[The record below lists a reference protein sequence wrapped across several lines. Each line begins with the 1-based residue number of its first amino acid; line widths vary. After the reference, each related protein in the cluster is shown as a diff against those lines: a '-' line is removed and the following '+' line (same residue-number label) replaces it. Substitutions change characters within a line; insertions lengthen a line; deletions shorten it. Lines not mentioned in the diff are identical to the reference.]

1 MVYLPADA
9 SILEEGAN
17 EFQQGNIGMIIAGI
31 DEAGY
36 GPLLG
41 PLVVSATAF
50 ELEGVG
56 LPLDAEE
63 EIPCVWRMLR
73 GAVAK
78 KAPVKK
84 GRILVADSKV
94 VHNLTEGNKL
104 LERGVLAFLRTMATF
119 EVGDG
124 GTVSAAKLLEHFGCM
139 NHELAAHPWY
149 APEDVSVPWMAESG
163 DLGIAT
169 NMLLGA
175 MCTAK
180 VRTVC
185 MRTAVV
191 SEKAFN
197 RLVGGTNNKASALV
211 SITLSHLHHLHT
223 QFGHLGLMVGVD
235 KQGGRDHYTQLLLQA
250 FPEAQLR
257 VILESAKA
265 SSYLL
270 TEKLSGGETRRTLI
284 YFREKGETAFMPT
297 ALASM
302 MCKYLRELCMH
313 SFNKWWCEQVAG
325 LRPTAGYYGDGTR
338 WLMDVEPHLGRLG
351 VERGMLVRVR

>member
-1 MVYLPADA
+1 
-9 SILEEGAN
+9 
-17 EFQQGNIGMIIAGI
+17 MIIAGI

-41 PLVVSATAF
+41 PLVVSATGF
-50 ELEGVG
+50 ELEGVE
-56 LPLDAEE
+56 LPLDPEE
-63 EIPCVWRMLR
+63 TPPCLWRMLR
-73 GAVAK
+73 AAVAK

-94 VHNLTEGNKL
+94 VHNLAEGNKL
-104 LERGVLAFLRTMATF
+104 LERGVLAFLRTMPSF
-119 EVGDG
+119 VVGDG
-124 GTVSAAKLLEHFGCM
+124 GGVSAGRLLEHFGCT
-139 NHELAAHPWY
+139 NHELTGHPWY
-149 APEDVSVPWMAESG
+149 KPDDLMVPWMADGG

-191 SEKAFN
+191 SERAFN

-223 QFGHLGLMVGVD
+223 QFGHMGLMVGVD
-235 KQGGRDHYTQLLLQA
+235 KQGGRDHYTQLLLEA

-270 TEKLSGGETRRTLI
+270 TEKLAGGGTRRTMI
-284 YFREKGETAFMPT
+284 YFREKGETAFLPT

-313 SFNKWWCEQVAG
+313 SFNKWWCEQVTG
-325 LRPTAGYYGDGTR
+325 LKPTAGYYGDGTR

-351 VERGMLVRVR
+351 VVREHLVRVR

>member
-1 MVYLPADA
+1 
-9 SILEEGAN
+9 
-17 EFQQGNIGMIIAGI
+17 MIVAGI

-50 ELEGVG
+50 ELEG
-56 LPLDAEE
+56 LPLPVDGK
-63 EIPCVWRMLR
+63 EIPCLWRLLR

-94 VHNLTEGNKL
+94 VHNLADGDKL
-104 LERGVLAFLRTMATF
+104 LERGVLAFLRTL
-119 EVGDG
+119 VGEEAW
-124 GTVSAAKLLEHFGCM
+124 AAGLTAGRLIEALGCTDQD
-139 NHELAAHPWY
+139 HELGAHPWY
-149 APEDVSVPWMAESG
+149 APGELGVPWLAEAG

-169 NMLLGA
+169 NMLTGA
-175 MCTAK
+175 MGAAK

-197 RLVGGTNNKASALV
+197 RLVGGTQNKASALV
-211 SITLSHLHHLHT
+211 SITLSHLYHLHT
-223 QFGHLGLMVGVD
+223 KFGHLGLVVGVD
-235 KQGGRDHYTQLLLQA
+235 KQGGRDHYTQLLLEA
-250 FPEAQLR
+250 FPEAQLK
-257 VILESAKA
+257 VLMESAKG

-270 TEKLSGGETRRTLI
+270 TERGAGPAGGGRQTLI
-284 YFREKGETAFMPT
+284 YFREKGETLFMPT

-302 MCKYLRELCMH
+302 LCKYLRELCMH
-313 SFNKWWCEQVAG
+313 SFNSWWCRQIEG

-338 WLMDVEPHLGRLG
+338 WLTDVEPHLGRLG
-351 VERGMLVRVR
+351 IRKEMLVRVR